1 MNEIRKKINEID
13 KEMAKLFEER
23 MTCAKQIA
31 EYKAEHNLPIFD
43 PSRELEV
50 INNNSKLIQN
60 DEIRQYYVDFL
71 QNTMNVSK
79 RYQEKI
85 IVEMKNS
92 SKK

>member
-13 KEMAKLFEER
+13 EDMAKLFEER
-23 MTCAKQIA
+23 MNCSKKIA
-31 EYKAEHNLPIFD
+31 EYKAVHALPIFD
-43 PSRELEV
+43 HSRELEV

-60 DEIRQYYVDFL
+60 DEIREYYIDFL

-85 IVEMKNS
+85 IVEMKDS

>member
-23 MTCAKQIA
+23 MNCAKQIA

-43 PSRELEV
+43 PTRELEV

-85 IVEMKNS
+85 IEEMKD